1 MKVWEYFIQ
10 KGCLYIAYL
19 SLIEA
24 TRWAL
29 QLQTPD
35 KVYYPRRME
44 WFAEEVFPRTRFSWM
59 KKGKTEEKSQMAL
72 ISNLWQTLSKGCQ
85 S

>member
-1 MKVWEYFIQ
+1 MNVWEYFIQ

-19 SLIEA
+19 SLQSYQIGHPA
-24 TRWAL
+24 TN
-29 QLQTPD
+29 PD
-35 KVYYPRRME
+35 KVYGPRGME
-44 WFAEEVFPRTRFSWM
+44 WFAEEVLPRTRVSWM
-59 KKGKTEEKSQMAL
+59 KEDKTEENSQMAL